1 MSNGLKV
8 DPLSMMN
15 FGKETIV
22 KSTDLKSQIDSLKSN
37 ENNLLA
43 IWRGDASKTFDES
56 VTAQLSNLEA
66 FKNLIEELGGK
77 INAGANSFNEN
88 EQQNVSDAKKLLSEY
103 DDLKGL

>member
-15 FGKETIV
+15 SGKETIS
-22 KSTDLKSQIDSLKSN
+22 KSNDLKSQIDSLKSN

-43 IWRGDASKTFDES
+43 IWRGDASKTFNES

-77 INAGANSFNEN
+77 INTGANSFDEN
-88 EQQNVSDAKKLLSEY
+88 EQQNVNDAKKLLSEY